1 MDKPLDRSPDTPK
14 INRTRA
20 NESQRKYA
28 ATEKG
33 AKTAK
38 SYEATEKARARKR
51 KYTYVM
57 TPEQQEK
64 QREAK
69 RLSAQRRR
77 EKQRQKNFSKSLDV
91 SK

>member
-1 MDKPLDRSPDTPK
+1 MNEALK
-14 INRTRA
+14 RA
-20 NESQRKYA
+20 QCKYF

-33 AKTAK
+33 RERVKEYETSEKGRAK
-38 SYEATEKARARKR
+38 KR
-51 KYTYVM
+51 RYAQNL

-77 EKQRQKNFSKSLDV
+77 ARLKEKNLVLRFDAV
-91 SK
+91 E